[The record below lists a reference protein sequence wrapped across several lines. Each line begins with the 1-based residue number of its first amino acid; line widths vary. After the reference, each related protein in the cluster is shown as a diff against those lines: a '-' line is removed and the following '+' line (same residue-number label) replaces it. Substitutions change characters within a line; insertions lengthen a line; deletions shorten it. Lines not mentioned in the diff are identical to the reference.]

1 LATLPELPLFP
12 LRVVLYPHM
21 PLPLHVFEP
30 RYQTL
35 LRDCQR
41 DGGRFGVVAIRS
53 RPEVGG
59 PAEPDRVGTVAI
71 TTKRVPLHDGRSHLL
86 VTGGRRFQVRRLLS
100 GTPYPRADVD
110 FLEDQGPDPASF
122 ILASEAGAALSRY
135 AARLARITG
144 RTPSSNPNPTDP
156 ILLSWVIAST
166 LMVELTY
173 KQALLE
179 QASVSARLR
188 REIELLNREV
198 TFLDLEL
205 ANRILMAPSYD
216 RN

>member
-1 LATLPELPLFP
+1 LATLSDLPLFP

-30 RYQTL
+30 RYQML

-53 RPEVGG
+53 GPEVGG
-59 PAEPDRVGTVAI
+59 PAEPERVGTVAI
-71 TTKRVPLHDGRSHLL
+71 TTKRVPLPDGRSHLL
-86 VTGGRRFQVRRLLS
+86 VTGGRRFQIKRLLM
-100 GTPYPRADVD
+100 GAPYPRAEVD
-110 FLEDQGPDPASF
+110 FLDDQGPDPASF

-144 RTPSSNPNPTDP
+144 KTPSSNPHPSDP

-166 LMVELTY
+166 LMVELAH
-173 KQALLE
+173 KQTLLE

-188 REIELLNREV
+188 QEIELLKREV

-205 ANRILMAPSYD
+205 ANRLQLAPSYD

>member
-1 LATLPELPLFP
+1 LPELPLFP

-30 RYQTL
+30 RYQAL

-41 DGGRFGVVAIRS
+41 DGVRFGVVAIRS
-53 RPEVGG
+53 GLEVGG
-59 PAEPDRVGTVAI
+59 PAEPERVGTVAI
-71 TTKRVPLHDGRSHLL
+71 TTKRVPLPDGRSHLL
-86 VTGGRRFQVRRLLS
+86 VTGGRRFEIRQLLT

-110 FLEDQGPDPASF
+110 LLEDQGPDPASF

-144 RTPSSNPNPTDP
+144 KTPSSNPNPTDP
-156 ILLSWVIAST
+156 ILLSWVIGST
-166 LMVELTY
+166 LMVELSY

-188 REIELLNREV
+188 QEIELLKREV

-205 ANRILMAPSYD
+205 ANRLQLAPSYD

>member
-41 DGGRFGVVAIRS
+41 DGSRFGVVAIRS
-53 RPEVGG
+53 GPEVGG
-59 PAEPDRVGTVAI
+59 PSEPERVGTAAI
-71 TTKRVPLHDGRSHLL
+71 ITRRVPLPDGRSHLL
-86 VTGGRRFQVRRLLS
+86 VTGGRRFQIKRLLT
-100 GTPYPRADVD
+100 GTPYPRAEVD

-135 AARLARITG
+135 AARLARISG
-144 RTPSSNPNPTDP
+144 RTLSSNPNPTDP

-166 LMVELTY
+166 LMVELAH
-173 KQALLE
+173 KQTLLE

-188 REIELLNREV
+188 HEIELLKREV

-205 ANRILMAPSYD
+205 ANRLQLAPSYD

>member
-1 LATLPELPLFP
+1 
-12 LRVVLYPHM
+12 
-21 PLPLHVFEP
+21 
-30 RYQTL
+30 
-35 LRDCQR
+35 
-41 DGGRFGVVAIRS
+41 VVAIRS
-53 RPEVGG
+53 GHEVGG
-59 PAEPDRVGTVAI
+59 PAEPERVGTVAI
-71 TTKRVPLHDGRSHLL
+71 ITKRVPLPDGRSHLL
-86 VTGGRRFQVRRLLS
+86 VTGARRFWIRRLLT
-100 GTPYPRADVD
+100 GTAYPRAEVD
-110 FLEDQGPDPASF
+110 FLDDQGPEPASF

-166 LMVELTY
+166 LMVELTH

-188 REIELLNREV
+188 QEIELLKREV
-198 TFLDLEL
+198 TLLDLEL
-205 ANRILMAPSYD
+205 ATRLQTAPSYD

>member
-1 LATLPELPLFP
+1 LPELPLFP

-30 RYQTL
+30 RYQAL

-41 DGGRFGVVAIRS
+41 DGVRFGVVAVRS
-53 RPEVGG
+53 GSEVGG
-59 PAEPDRVGTVAI
+59 PAEPERVGTVAI
-71 TTKRVPLHDGRSHLL
+71 TTKRVPLPDGRSHLL
-86 VTGGRRFQVRRLLS
+86 VTGARRFEIRRLLT
-100 GTPYPRADVD
+100 GTPYPRAEVD

-122 ILASEAGAALSRY
+122 ILASEAGAAFSRY

-144 RTPSSNPNPTDP
+144 KAPSSNPNPTDP

-166 LMVELTY
+166 LMVDLAY
-173 KQALLE
+173 KQTLLE

-188 REIELLNREV
+188 QEIELLKREV

-205 ANRILMAPSYD
+205 ANRFQLVPSYD